1 MALFRSLSYRSFALL
16 WGGQTISRLGDSLYQ
31 IGLAW
36 WVLEKTGSATAMGA
50 VLIFSFAPML
60 LFLLIGGVAVD
71 RFPRLRIML
80 LSDILRAAIVGI
92 VALLA
97 AADRLSI
104 GHVYVASILF
114 GLVDAFFQPA
124 YSAVVP
130 EVAPHEALTSA
141 NSLTSLSGQTIGIIG
156 PAVGA
161 AMIKVGGSPAV
172 FAIDALTFVIS
183 AGCLLSIAPHAAP
196 RTAEHAPVSFLAD
209 VREGMRTVVSISWVW
224 VWIGISTLLNV
235 TWGAPM
241 IVALPFLVTKT
252 LGADVGG
259 LGLVYSLMSLGA
271 VAATVGVGQLG
282 QLKKRGLLVCGS
294 WLLAGLTLLALGWPA
309 SLWWVGAGA
318 LIISAAGAINNVI
331 GSVVMQEYIPS
342 ALLGRVASIGALG
355 SYALLPVGLGA
366 VGWATDLI
374 GAPLVF
380 AIGGALTAGLGVFG
394 LSRSAMRSLA

>member
-36 WVLEKTGSATAMGA
+36 WVLEKTGSAAAMGA
-50 VLIFSFAPML
+50 VFIFSFAPML
-60 LFLLIGGVAVD
+60 LFLLVGGVAVD
-71 RFPRLRIML
+71 RFPRLQIML
-80 LSDILRAAIVGI
+80 ISDVLRGVIVAL

-97 AADRLSI
+97 AASRLEI
-104 GHVYVASILF
+104 WHVYGASMLF
-114 GLVDAFFQPA
+114 GLMDAFFQPA

-130 EVAPHEALTSA
+130 EVAPREALTSA
-141 NSLTSLSGQTIGIIG
+141 NSLTSLSGQTISIVG
-156 PAVGA
+156 PALGA
-161 AMIKVGGSPAV
+161 VVIKVGGSPAV
-172 FAIDALTFVIS
+172 FAIDAFTFFVS
-183 AGCLLSIAPHAAP
+183 AACLLSIPPRLAP
-196 RTAEHAPVSFLAD
+196 RTTDQAPTSFFTD
-209 VREGMRTVVSISWVW
+209 VREGMRTVVSIPWVW

-271 VAATVGVGQLG
+271 VVGTVGVGQLG
-282 QLKKRGLLVCGS
+282 RLKKRGLFVCGA
-294 WLLAGLTLLALGWPA
+294 WLLAGLTLLALGWPL
-309 SLWWVGAGA
+309 SLWWVGMGA
-318 LIISAAGAINNVI
+318 LIISASGAVNNVI
-331 GSVVMQEYIPS
+331 GSVVVQEYIPS
-342 ALLGRVASIGALG
+342 ELLGRVSSIGALG

-366 VGWATDLI
+366 IGWATDLV

-380 AIGGALTAGLGVFG
+380 AIGGALTAGWGLFG
-394 LSRSAMRSLA
+394 LSRAAMRSLE

>member
-36 WVLEKTGSATAMGA
+36 WVLEKTGSAAAMGA
-50 VLIFSFAPML
+50 VFIFSFAPML
-60 LFLLIGGVAVD
+60 LFLLVGGVAVD
-71 RFPRLRIML
+71 RFRRLRIML
-80 LSDILRAAIVGI
+80 ISDVLRGLIVGI

-97 AADRLSI
+97 GADRLEI
-104 GHVYVASILF
+104 WHVYLASVLF

-130 EVAPHEALTSA
+130 EVAPREVLTSA
-141 NSLTSLSGQTIGIIG
+141 NSLTSLSGQTISIVG

-161 AMIKVGGSPAV
+161 AIIKLGGSQAV
-172 FAIDALTFVIS
+172 FAIDALTFVVS
-183 AGCLLSIAPHAAP
+183 AGCLLSIPPHPAP
-196 RTAEHAPVSFLAD
+196 RTADQAASSFLAD
-209 VREGMRTVVSISWVW
+209 VREGLRTVVSIPWVW

-241 IVALPFLVTKT
+241 VVALPFLVTKT
-252 LGADVGG
+252 LGADVSG

-271 VAATVGVGQLG
+271 VVGAIGVGQLG
-282 QLKKRGLLVCGS
+282 RLKKRGLFVCGS
-294 WLLAGLTLLALGWPA
+294 WLLAGVTLLALGWPV
-309 SLWWVGAGA
+309 SLWWVGACA
-318 LIISAAGAINNVI
+318 LVISASGAINNVI
-331 GSVVMQEYIPS
+331 GSVVTQEYIPTE
-342 ALLGRVASIGALG
+342 LLGRVSSIGALG

-366 VGWATDLI
+366 VGWATDLV

-380 AIGGALTAGLGVFG
+380 AIGGMLTAGLGLLG
-394 LSRSAMRSLA
+394 LSRSAMRSLD